1 MSRFLELFTFA
12 ISGKIEKEREYKFGF
27 VGLRAMHG
35 QDENR
40 C

>member
-27 VGLRAMHG
+27 VEVVSSAWSR
-35 QDENR
+35 
-40 C
+40 